1 MTEEAAAAV
10 LEHTPFIS
18 EQDTLH
24 DGGRVASTAIDG
36 ASWYVVYSKPHR
48 EAFTTLHLRRRGI
61 EVFCPHLVL
70 PAYAR
75 SPRRCVPLFPSYLFV
90 RIDLVN
96 RFSDV
101 MWSPGVKRFLSANGV
116 PSSVDDTVISFL
128 QQNSDAEGRVMA
140 RPNLKTG
147 QEVEIV
153 EGPFAG
159 LIGII
164 ERPPDA
170 KGRIRVLMKLL
181 NRRSVNVQVSTRF
194 VRSNWIA

>member
-1 MTEEAAAAV
+1 VGSAAS
-10 LEHTPFIS
+10 H
-18 EQDTLH
+18 
-24 DGGRVASTAIDG
+24 G

-48 EAFTTLHLRRRGI
+48 EALTTLHLRRRGV
-61 EVFCPHLVL
+61 EVFCPQLVL

-75 SPRRCVPLFPSYLFV
+75 SPRRYVPLFPSYLFV
-90 RIDLVN
+90 RVDLMH

-101 MWSPGVKRFLSANGV
+101 MWSPGVKRFLSSDGV
-116 PSSVDDTVISFL
+116 PSSVDDGVIAFL
-128 QQNSDAEGRVMA
+128 QENSDAEGRIMA
-140 RPNLKTG
+140 RPNLKRG

-170 KGRIRVLMKLL
+170 KGRIRVLMRLL
-181 NRRSVNVQVSTRF
+181 NRRSVNVQVSARF